1 MVALV
6 SVQQAMDALR
16 YDDADNEPVIQFAIE
31 SASAVVLRHLKLD
44 DDAFADSHGD
54 IPADSHGDVIGVPAD
69 IQRAVIYLTGMLL
82 RDPAGVEG
90 FGEARFE
97 FDQYI
102 LPRPVQALL
111 MPWRKPTYA

>member
-1 MVALV
+1 MAALV
-6 SVQQAMDALR
+6 SVTQAMDALR

-44 DDAFADSHGD
+44 DDAFADSHGE
-54 IPADSHGDVIGVPAD
+54 IPTDSSGDVIGVPAD
-69 IQRAVIYLTGMLL
+69 IQRAVIYLVGMFL
-82 RDPAGVEG
+82 RDPAGIEG
-90 FGEARFE
+90 FGDAKFD